1 MSLVATGAGHECEDW
16 RYILCET
23 PRRLSAANRYRCE
36 GCGQVVNTVAGP
48 VPRAAQEEPDI
59 PVLPHVQLPMRV
71 LSLRTIVVVAALS
84 VITLVVLLG
93 TWVWVGVT
101 NDQYSQL
108 DRRLDSVSSL
118 GDINSLLNNVEHAS
132 PDQPMPDGNLVRTAR
147 IGDVTVS
154 VPSNIVLPKL
164 PNGYANTTI
173 NGVQYRVRTFPAGP
187 ASIALAAPLAEAQ
200 HRINELHLRVLLIC
214 ASVIG
219 GTVVVGWVI
228 SLIMVNPFL
237 LLAQQAR
244 AINAQS
250 SPDEV
255 QVRGVREAVEI
266 AEAVEGML
274 ARIGKE
280 QQRTKAALDSARD
293 FAAVASHEL
302 RTPLT
307 AMRTNLEVL
316 STLDL
321 PREQRQEVIGD
332 VIRTQSRIEATL
344 TALERLAQGEL
355 TTVDDFVPFDIT
367 ELLDRAAHDA
377 LRIYPEVE
385 VSLVPSPTVL
395 MVGLPT
401 GLRLVIDNAI
411 ANAVKHGNAGKIQLT
426 VSSSSEGVEIAID
439 DDGTGVP
446 ESERATV
453 FERFARGSTASR
465 SGSGLGLALVAQQA
479 ELHGGTAALQTSPLG
494 GTRLLLNLAG
504 DGRGPA

>member
-1 MSLVATGAGHECEDW
+1 MGF
-16 RYILCET
+16 R
-23 PRRLSAANRYRCE
+23 
-36 GCGQVVNTVAGP
+36 
-48 VPRAAQEEPDI
+48 
-59 PVLPHVQLPMRV
+59 LPMRV
-71 LSLRTIVVVAALS
+71 LSLRVIVIVAQLA
-84 VITLVVLLG
+84 VIGLVVILG
-93 TWVWVGVT
+93 VWVWIGVT

-118 GDINSLLNNVEHAS
+118 GDINTLLNS
-132 PDQPMPDGNLVRTAR
+132 PQQTNADRPTPDGNLVRTAR
-147 IGDVTVS
+147 IGAVTVS

-164 PNGYANTTI
+164 ENGYANTTI
-173 NGVQYRVRTFPAGP
+173 NGVQYRVRTFSAGP
-187 ASIALAAPLAEAQ
+187 VSIALAAPFAEAQ

-214 ASVIG
+214 GGVIT
-219 GTVVVGWVI
+219 GTFLVGWVI

-244 AINAQS
+244 AISAQS
-250 SPDEV
+250 NPDEV

-274 ARIGKE
+274 DRIGKE
-280 QQRTKAALDSARD
+280 QQRTKAALESARD

-316 STLDL
+316 STLEL
-321 PREQRQEVIGD
+321 GPEQRHEVIGD

-344 TALERLAQGEL
+344 TALERLAQGQL

-377 LRIYPEVE
+377 LRIYPGVA

-411 ANAVKHGNAGKIQLT
+411 ANAVKHGGATKIQVT
-426 VSSSSEGVEIAID
+426 VTSSSEGVAIAID
-439 DDGTGVP
+439 DNGTGVP
-446 ESERATV
+446 EEERTAV
-453 FERFARGSTASR
+453 FARFSRGSTASR

-479 ELHGGTAALQTSPLG
+479 ELHGGSAALHASSLG
-494 GTRLLLNLAG
+494 GTRLLLKLAG
-504 DGRGPA
+504 DGRGPS

>member
-1 MSLVATGAGHECEDW
+1 
-16 RYILCET
+16 
-23 PRRLSAANRYRCE
+23 
-36 GCGQVVNTVAGP
+36 
-48 VPRAAQEEPDI
+48 
-59 PVLPHVQLPMRV
+59 MRV
-71 LSLRTIVVVAALS
+71 LSLRTIVIVAQLS
-84 VITLVVLLG
+84 VVVLVLLLG
-93 TWVWVGVT
+93 AWVWIGGT

-118 GDINSLLNNVEHAS
+118 GDINILLNGAEHLNTGHAL
-132 PDQPMPDGNLVRTAR
+132 PDGNLVRTAR
-147 IGDVTVS
+147 IGDMTIS
-154 VPSNIVLPKL
+154 VPSDIVVPQLA
-164 PNGYANTTI
+164 NGYANTTI
-173 NGVQYRVRTFPAGP
+173 NAVQYRVRTFSAGP

-200 HRINELHLRVLLIC
+200 HRINELHLRVMLIC

-219 GTVVVGWVI
+219 GTVLVGWVI

-274 ARIGKE
+274 ARIGNE
-280 QQRTKAALDSARD
+280 QQRTRAALEAARD

-316 STLDL
+316 TTLEL
-321 PREQRQEVIGD
+321 APEQRREVIGD

-377 LRIYPEVE
+377 LRIYPGVQ
-385 VSLVPSPTVL
+385 VWLVPSPTVL
-395 MVGLPT
+395 MIGLPT

-411 ANAVKHGNAGKIQLT
+411 ANAVKHGGAT
-426 VSSSSEGVEIAID
+426 VIRLNVTSSAEGVQTTID
-439 DDGTGVP
+439 DNGTGVP
-446 ESERATV
+446 V
-453 FERFARGSTASR
+453 
-465 SGSGLGLALVAQQA
+465 
-479 ELHGGTAALQTSPLG
+479 
-494 GTRLLLNLAG
+494 
-504 DGRGPA
+504 